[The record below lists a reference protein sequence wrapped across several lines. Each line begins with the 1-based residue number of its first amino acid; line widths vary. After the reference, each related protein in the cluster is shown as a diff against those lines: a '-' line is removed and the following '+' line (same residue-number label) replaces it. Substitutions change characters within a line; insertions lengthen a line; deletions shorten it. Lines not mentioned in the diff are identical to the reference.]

1 MCTVELNVAPLLAA
15 ARRIAWN
22 GVRRCCAA
30 IRPKPS
36 ALYPGWSGRRK
47 RVRQLCRTSS
57 RIPKHGVDQKLL
69 YQTLRART
77 FGPLSAPPL
86 NRQTLLHKPRWDTQQ
101 DARPTRLQPTRDAR
115 GRRYNTCDENLRRKM
130 EHVRRYVEP
139 SRQPSTFPVER
150 RHFSLPIARAKDDFS
165 PLTAS
170 SGHIWLKAPDPI
182 PNSEVKQP

>member
-1 MCTVELNVAPLLAA
+1 MCAVELNVAPLLAA

-57 RIPKHGVDQKLL
+57 RIPKHGVDQRLL

-139 SRQPSTFPVER
+139 SRQPSQSNDAFLA
-150 RHFSLPIARAKDDFS
+150 SDRASKGRLFA
-165 PLTAS
+165 LS
-170 SGHIWLKAPDPI
+170 SIFRSYLAESTRSH
-182 PNSEVKQP
+182 SEFGS